1 MKAFRGSLIT
11 LVLFAVVVGLVR
23 WLQPSV
29 LAPEIQEG
37 DAIFSFEKHEMT
49 RVEVVRPD
57 AEAVVLAERDGQ
69 WVIEGTGHPAGRSM
83 VNRVKH
89 QIHDLTARANVVSDP
104 DTPSLYGLG
113 PSAVQVKLTLRGGRT
128 IGFAVGDPN
137 PTAVSYY
144 IQPEGSNSIYTV
156 QKAAVDY
163 YSLTLDQFR
172 ERRFATFDTKDVTGF
187 TASMQPSGAVLDVQ
201 RAGERQWQMAS
212 PLEMAANDDQIRRLL
227 GRISALKAIRFE
239 AREGTNLPAYGFERP
254 RLDVTVRFASR
265 DAMRVQVGGAAPTD
279 SRFDEL
285 AYVLLDDDDTVYV
298 ARSGLL
304 EEFNR
309 DPASMRNRRVVKM
322 GHEDVVSIDA
332 TLKAG
337 GDDDLEGEGAVR
349 YVASQW
355 VWRDGV
361 PVSGSTPKRVA
372 QRLAELEVDEFIE
385 AGKDAAEYGLADP
398 RARVVLKDSEDRERI
413 VRVGGLGAPKP
424 YGDEGEM
431 IDRYFLQI
439 EGEETVY
446 LVRTGVLEVV
456 RDLVRESKRKSQK
469 DSEKA
474 TRQERIEST
483 AATVKSP

>member
-1 MKAFRGSLIT
+1 MKAFRGSLVA
-11 LVLFAVVVGLVR
+11 LVLFGVVFALVR
-23 WLQPSV
+23 WLQPTV

-37 DAIFSFEKHEMT
+37 DAIFSFEKHELS
-49 RVEVVRPD
+49 RVEVVRP
-57 AEAVVLAERDGQ
+57 EADPIVLVEVDGQ

-113 PSAVQVKLTLRGGRT
+113 SSAVQVELTLRSGRT

-144 IQPEGSNSIYTV
+144 IQPEGSDAIYTV

-187 TASMQPSGAVLDVQ
+187 AASMLPAGTALAVT
-201 RAGERQWQMAS
+201 RTGERQWQMES

-239 AREGTNLPAYGFERP
+239 RREGADLTAYGFDSP

-265 DAMRVQVGGAAPTD
+265 DAMRIQVGGAAPTD

-332 TLKAG
+332 TLRSA
-337 GDDDLEGEGAVR
+337 DNDDLEGAGSVR

-355 VWRDGV
+355 VWKDGV

-372 QRLAELEVDEFIE
+372 QRLAELEVDEFLDD
-385 AGKDAAEYGLADP
+385 GQSDAEYGLSNP
-398 RARVVLKDSEDRERI
+398 RARVVLKDAEERERI
-413 VRVGGLGAPKP
+413 VRFGDLGEPKA
-424 YGDEGEM
+424 YGDDGET

-456 RDLVRESKRKSQK
+456 RDLVRESTRKLKK
-469 DSEKA
+469 DLDKA

-483 AATVKSP
+483 SSDD